1 MKQRDRYHAGAS
13 ALVCLTLAA
22 APVAAQ
28 NEDQAGQPAPGR
40 PEVAA
45 IPEVGGVLTPPG
57 RVLIEPSFQFSNSQV
72 NRFTFL
78 GVEIL
83 DTFLIGVI
91 EAEDVDRDVFSPAL
105 DFRTG
110 ITRRLEVSLKIPYV
124 YREERRSGTIPQ
136 LNAQDPVSIE
146 REVDGDGLGD
156 IELGLHY
163 QLNEGRRG
171 IFYVANLRYKSTTG
185 EGPFEVPYDDNA
197 LEEKAATGSGFHGI
211 EPSLTVLVA
220 SDPAVFYGNVGY
232 LFNLGD
238 DVDTTI
244 GAGDN
249 ARRIGRVDPGDALRM
264 SFGMSLA
271 VNPKAAVSFGYKHD
285 FIRETESEINGV
297 EFRSSSLDVGSLLLG
312 FSHALGPRSSL
323 AANLEFGIT
332 ADAPDVTVTIR
343 LPFAF
348 GD

>member
-1 MKQRDRYHAGAS
+1 MKQREGLYAGAPVL
-13 ALVCLTLAA
+13 ACLMLVT
-22 APVAAQ
+22 APAAAQ
-28 NEDQAGQPAPGR
+28 NEGEQPEPQAER

-57 RVLIEPSFQFSNSQV
+57 RWVIEPSLQFSNSQV

-105 DFRTG
+105 DIRTG
-110 ITRRLEVSLKIPYV
+110 ITRRLEVSVKIPYV

-136 LNAQDPVSIE
+136 LDAQDPVSIE
-146 REVDGDGLGD
+146 QEVDGDGLGD
-156 IELGLHY
+156 VELGIHF
-163 QLNEGRRG
+163 QMNDGPSV
-171 IFYVANLRYKSTTG
+171 FYVANLRYKSTTG
-185 EGPFEVPYDDNA
+185 EGPFEISYDADG
-197 LEEKAATGSGFHGI
+197 LEREAATGSGFHGI
-211 EPSLTVLVA
+211 EPSLTVLAA
-220 SDPAVFYGNVGY
+220 SDPAVFYANVGY

-244 GAGDN
+244 GAGDS
-249 ARRIGRVDPGDALRM
+249 ARTIGYVDPGDALRL

-312 FSHALGPRSSL
+312 FSHALGARSSL
-323 AANLEFGIT
+323 AANLELGIT

-343 LPFAF
+343 LPFVF